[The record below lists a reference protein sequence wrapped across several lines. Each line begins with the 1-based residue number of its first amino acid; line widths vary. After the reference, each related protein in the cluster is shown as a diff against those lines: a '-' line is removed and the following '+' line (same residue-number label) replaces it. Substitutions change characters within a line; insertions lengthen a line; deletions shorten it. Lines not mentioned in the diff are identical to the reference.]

1 MYPCI
6 VLAGAPLSIPD
17 RCSHAWLQ
25 MGDAVSQ
32 LVTFSRGLTAYGD
45 GDAAVTIH
53 GKYSALS
60 SGQEMVHGDLKRL
73 YVLPS

>member
-1 MYPCI
+1 M
-6 VLAGAPLSIPD
+6 VQTGAPLSIPD

-53 GKYSALS
+53 GKY
-60 SGQEMVHGDLKRL
+60 
-73 YVLPS
+73 

>member
-1 MYPCI
+1 M

-45 GDAAVTIH
+45 GDAAVAIH

>member
-1 MYPCI
+1 MLIESYSDGACM
-6 VLAGAPLSIPD
+6 VQTGAPLSIPD

-53 GKYSALS
+53 GKY
-60 SGQEMVHGDLKRL
+60 
-73 YVLPS
+73 